1 MIQRGYMEE
10 LSASQT
16 RIAVLEKIAETHDR
30 RISDIEDFHR
40 AVVERFDEKIQL
52 DAANQ
57 VAMERT
63 LSKAVTSL
71 DNLSVNLQTTLTL
84 ASDASKIATKHE
96 TMGIT
101 VVKIS
106 SALVVIGTAAWAIF
120 KFFIGA

>member
-1 MIQRGYMEE
+1 MEE
-10 LSASQT
+10 LNASQT
-16 RIAVLEKIAETHDR
+16 RIAVLEKIAEVHDR

-40 AVVERFDEKIQL
+40 AVVDRFDEKIQL

-71 DNLSVNLQTTLTL
+71 DNLSENLKTTLVL

-96 TMGIT
+96 TIGIT
-101 VVKIS
+101 TIKIGGIL
-106 SALVVIGTAAWAIF
+106 AAIATAAWAIF
-120 KFFIGA
+120 KLFIGA